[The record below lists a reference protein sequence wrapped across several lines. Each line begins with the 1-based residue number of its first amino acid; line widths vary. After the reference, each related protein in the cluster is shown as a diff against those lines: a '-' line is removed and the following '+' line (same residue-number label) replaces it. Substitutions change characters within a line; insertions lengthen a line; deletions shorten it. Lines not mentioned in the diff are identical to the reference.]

1 MILQRIETPT
11 PNNCNVNNNLFI
23 SKKMYLEI
31 VVPPL
36 IAGNTGSAPDP

>member
-1 MILQRIETPT
+1 MILQRIETP
-11 PNNCNVNNNLFI
+11 PPYNCNFHNYLFK
-23 SKKMYLEI
+23 SNKRSREI